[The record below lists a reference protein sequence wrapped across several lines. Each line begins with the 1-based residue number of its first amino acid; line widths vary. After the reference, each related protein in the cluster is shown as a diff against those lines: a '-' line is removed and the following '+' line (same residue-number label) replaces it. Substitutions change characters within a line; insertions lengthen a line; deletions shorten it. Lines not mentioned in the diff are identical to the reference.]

1 MMWMTDMPQGA
12 KAVRASQAS
21 RGVSHGAGQE
31 RTASCGS
38 AHSVNGVAPEGGKTV
53 SGMTMQGGKAV
64 SGVTMQSAKDGG
76 RKNAKDG
83 VDLRISEMMQKMYQE
98 QADRV
103 RESGETTQD
112 ALVDIGKVMET
123 ARRIARGDKVP
134 SRDEKKLMEY
144 SPDLYQMAK
153 SAAMLNARKKH
164 KKHKSLYEDEDGS
177 TIEEKLRELFDEDG
191 EQSQSMEDI

>member
-1 MMWMTDMPQGA
+1 M
-12 KAVRASQAS
+12 
-21 RGVSHGAGQE
+21 
-31 RTASCGS
+31 
-38 AHSVNGVAPEGGKTV
+38 
-53 SGMTMQGGKAV
+53 
-64 SGVTMQSAKDGG
+64 
-76 RKNAKDG
+76 
-83 VDLRISEMMQKMYQE
+83 
-98 QADRV
+98 

-134 SRDEKKLMEY
+134 SRDEKKLIEY